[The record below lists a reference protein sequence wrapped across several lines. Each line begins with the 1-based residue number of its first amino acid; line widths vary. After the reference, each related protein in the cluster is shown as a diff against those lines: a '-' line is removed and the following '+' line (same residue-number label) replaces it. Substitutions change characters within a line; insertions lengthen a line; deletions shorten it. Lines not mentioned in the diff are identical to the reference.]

1 MQADH
6 NSVFCAWVDYFK
18 KDLMMQANPTAPA
31 LEDEEELAA
40 AIALSLEAEGAE
52 HLNWQVEITCIIR
65 YAQKFKLLLFRLFA
79 GFKFSW

>member
-1 MQADH
+1 
-6 NSVFCAWVDYFK
+6 
-18 KDLMMQANPTAPA
+18 MMQANPTAPA

-52 HLNWQVEITCIIR
+52 HLNWQVEITSKK
-65 YAQKFKLLLFRLFA
+65 YARIFKSLLFRLFA